1 MLLADFS
8 RGVER
13 SCSRLCKHAYL
24 PVRRDVWVSLLF
36 VLAMVS
42 TLILG
47 LVHWS
52 RGNTETPLIIS
63 LVYMIYNLV
72 PQCLLLQV
80 GSEGGLASRLVV
92 GCLLVSWGDAS

>member
-1 MLLADFS
+1 M
-8 RGVER
+8 
-13 SCSRLCKHAYL
+13 CSRLCSRACL
-24 PVRRDVWVSLLF
+24 AAARRDVWVSLLF
-36 VLAMVS
+36 VLAMIS

-63 LVYMIYNLV
+63 LVYMIYILV

-80 GSEGGLASRLVV
+80 G
-92 GCLLVSWGDAS
+92 CLEVLDLRAG